1 MKRFSL
7 GLVLLL
13 GLVPLS
19 ACNQNNN
26 RAPGA
31 HERRE
36 RGIFGERHERG
47 ILGARH
53 GRGMFGER
61 GGRRGRLRE
70 ACADDIAKYCSSED
84 RPRLKRECLRDH
96 LDQLSADCKT
106 FIENREGRRR
116 RRDF

>member
-13 GLVPLS
+13 GLVPLA

-26 RAPGA
+26 KAPA
-31 HERRE
+31 VH
-36 RGIFGERHERG
+36 ERHERG
-47 ILGARH
+47 LLEGRH
-53 GRGMFGER
+53 ERDGFEGRR
-61 GGRRGRLRE
+61 GGRGRLRQ
-70 ACADDIAKYCSSED
+70 ACADDITKYCSGMD
-84 RPRLKRECLRDH
+84 RPRLKRQCLQGH

-106 FIENREGRRR
+106 FIENRRAGRR

>member
-26 RAPGA
+26 KAPGA
-31 HERRE
+31 HER
-36 RGIFGERHERG
+36 HARG
-47 ILGARH
+47 IL
-53 GRGMFGER
+53 GER
-61 GGRRGRLRE
+61 GGRRGRLRQ
-70 ACADDIAKYCSSED
+70 ACADDITKYCSGME
-84 RPRLKRECLRDH
+84 RRRLQRECLRDH

-106 FIENREGRRR
+106 LIQNRGEGRRR
-116 RRDF
+116 RDF